1 VFHQT
6 VNNFGVASR
15 VHEHVRRERATNMAN
30 QNLDVTK
37 QADQKTASLSV
48 MPFDLIFMNPFSVM
62 RRMTEEMDRAF
73 QASNGANGDSALWAP
88 AVEVSQ
94 TGSQYVVRAELPGL
108 KPDEVQI
115 EVSEDGLVLSGE
127 RTFERD
133 LDKGGVHR
141 TEIRYGRFYRV
152 IPLPDGASVDQAK
165 AKFENGVLEV
175 TVPLAEE
182 TNKRRR
188 IQVESSQV
196 ESSRTPLA
204 ETSQKAA

>member
-1 VFHQT
+1 
-6 VNNFGVASR
+6 
-15 VHEHVRRERATNMAN
+15 
-30 QNLDVTK
+30 
-37 QADQKTASLSV
+37 

-73 QASNGANGDSALWAP
+73 QTSNAANGGSALWAP

-94 TGSQYVVRAELPGL
+94 TDSQYVVRAELPGL
-108 KPDEVQI
+108 KPEQVQI
-115 EVSEDGLVLSGE
+115 EVTEDGLVLSGE

-133 LDKGGVHR
+133 SEKGGVHR

-152 IPLPDGASVDQAK
+152 VPLPAGANVDQAK

-175 TVPLAEE
+175 TLPLAEE
-182 TNKRRR
+182 AKPRR
-188 IQVESSQV
+188 IQVESSNAP
-196 ESSRTPLA
+196 SA

>member
-1 VFHQT
+1 M
-6 VNNFGVASR
+6 
-15 VHEHVRRERATNMAN
+15 MAN
-30 QNLDVTK
+30 QNMEATK
-37 QADQKTASLSV
+37 QADQKPAALSV

-73 QASNGANGDSALWAP
+73 QTSNSANGGSALWAP

-94 TGSQYVVRAELPGL
+94 TDSQYVVRAELPGL
-108 KPDEVQI
+108 KPDDVQVEVT
-115 EVSEDGLVLSGE
+115 EDGLVLSGE

-133 LDKGGVHR
+133 LDKGGTHR

-152 IPLPDGASVDQAK
+152 IPLPDRGNVDQAR

-175 TVPLAEE
+175 TVPLAQDA
-182 TNKRRR
+182 NQRRR
-188 IQVESSQV
+188 IQVEGSGATS
-196 ESSRTPLA
+196 T

>member
-1 VFHQT
+1 VFRQT

-15 VHEHVRRERATNMAN
+15 VHEQGRRERATSMAN
-30 QNLDVTK
+30 QNLDATK
-37 QADQKTASLSV
+37 QADQKTASLPV
-48 MPFDLIFMNPFSVM
+48 MPFDLIFMNAFSLM
-62 RRMTEEMDRAF
+62 RRLTEEMDRAF
-73 QASNGANGDSALWAP
+73 QNSNSANGGSALWAP

-94 TGSQYVVRAELPGL
+94 TDSQYVVRAEVPGL

-115 EVSEDGLVLSGE
+115 EVTEDGLVLSGE

-133 LDKGGVHR
+133 LDKGGTHR

-152 IPLPDGASVDQAK
+152 IPLPDGASVDQTK

-188 IQVESSQV
+188 IQVEGGGATS
-196 ESSRTPLA
+196 T

>member
-1 VFHQT
+1 
-6 VNNFGVASR
+6 
-15 VHEHVRRERATNMAN
+15 MAN
-30 QNLDVTK
+30 QNMEATK
-37 QADQKTASLSV
+37 QANKAPVSLSV

-73 QASNGANGDSALWAP
+73 QTSNSANSGSALWAP

-94 TGSQYVVRAELPGL
+94 TDSQYVVRAELPGL
-108 KPDEVQI
+108 KPDDVQI
-115 EVSEDGLVLSGE
+115 EVTEDGLTLSGE

-133 LDKGGVHR
+133 LDKGGIHR

-188 IQVESSQV
+188 IQVESSGTT
-196 ESSRTPLA
+196 SA

>member
-1 VFHQT
+1 
-6 VNNFGVASR
+6 
-15 VHEHVRRERATNMAN
+15 MAN
-30 QNLDVTK
+30 QNMEATK
-37 QADQKTASLSV
+37 QANKNPASLSV

-73 QASNGANGDSALWAP
+73 QTSNSANGGSALWAP

-94 TGSQYVVRAELPGL
+94 TDSQYVVRAELPGL
-108 KPDEVQI
+108 KPDDVQI
-115 EVSEDGLVLSGE
+115 EVTEDGLVLSGE

-133 LDKGGVHR
+133 LDKGGTHR

-152 IPLPDGASVDQAK
+152 IPLPDGANGANVDKAK

-175 TVPLAEE
+175 TFPLAEE
-182 TNKRRR
+182 TRERRR
-188 IQVESSQV
+188 IQVEGSGATS
-196 ESSRTPLA
+196 T

>member
-1 VFHQT
+1 MADQ
-6 VNNFGVASR
+6 
-15 VHEHVRRERATNMAN
+15 NME
-30 QNLDVTK
+30 VK
-37 QADQKTASLSV
+37 KADQKQALSV

-73 QASNGANGDSALWAP
+73 QTSNAANGGSALWAP

-94 TGSQYVVRAELPGL
+94 TDSQYVVRAELPGL
-108 KPDEVQI
+108 KPEEVQI
-115 EVSEDGLVLSGE
+115 EVTEDGLVLSGE

-133 LDKGGVHR
+133 LENGGVHR

-152 IPLPDGASVDQAK
+152 IPLPDGANVDQAR

-175 TVPLAEE
+175 TLPLAEE
-182 TNKRRR
+182 AKPRR
-188 IQVESSQV
+188 IQVESSTAP
-196 ESSRTPLA
+196 SA

>member
-1 VFHQT
+1 MADQ
-6 VNNFGVASR
+6 
-15 VHEHVRRERATNMAN
+15 NME
-30 QNLDVTK
+30 VK
-37 QADQKTASLSV
+37 KADQKQALSV

-73 QASNGANGDSALWAP
+73 QTSNAANGGSALWTP

-94 TGSQYVVRAELPGL
+94 TDSQYVVRAELPGL
-108 KPDEVQI
+108 KPEEVQI
-115 EVSEDGLVLSGE
+115 EVTEDGLALSGE

-133 LDKGGVHR
+133 LEKGGVHR

-152 IPLPDGASVDQAK
+152 IPLPDGANVDQAR

-175 TVPLAEE
+175 TLPLAEE
-182 TNKRRR
+182 AKPRR
-188 IQVESSQV
+188 IQVESSTAP
-196 ESSRTPLA
+196 SA

>member
-1 VFHQT
+1 
-6 VNNFGVASR
+6 
-15 VHEHVRRERATNMAN
+15 
-30 QNLDVTK
+30 
-37 QADQKTASLSV
+37 

-73 QASNGANGDSALWAP
+73 QTSNSANGGSALWAP

-94 TGSQYVVRAELPGL
+94 TDSQYVVRAELPGL
-108 KPDEVQI
+108 KPDDVQVEVTKN
-115 EVSEDGLVLSGE
+115 GLVLSGE

-133 LDKGGVHR
+133 LDKGGTHR

-152 IPLPDGASVDQAK
+152 IPLPDGGNVDQAR

-175 TVPLAEE
+175 TVPLVQDA
-182 TNKRRR
+182 NQRRR
-188 IQVESSQV
+188 IQVEGSAAKS
-196 ESSRTPLA
+196 T

>member
-1 VFHQT
+1 
-6 VNNFGVASR
+6 
-15 VHEHVRRERATNMAN
+15 MAN
-30 QNLDVTK
+30 QNMEATK
-37 QADQKTASLSV
+37 QANKNPASLSV

-73 QASNGANGDSALWAP
+73 QTSNSANGGSASWAP

-94 TGSQYVVRAELPGL
+94 TDSQYVVRAELPGL
-108 KPDEVQI
+108 KPDDVQI
-115 EVSEDGLVLSGE
+115 EVTEDGLVLSGE

-133 LDKGGVHR
+133 LGKGGTHR

-175 TVPLAEE
+175 TFPLVEE
-182 TNKRRR
+182 TRERRR
-188 IQVESSQV
+188 IQVEGSGATS
-196 ESSRTPLA
+196 T

>member
-1 VFHQT
+1 
-6 VNNFGVASR
+6 
-15 VHEHVRRERATNMAN
+15 MAN
-30 QNLDVTK
+30 QNMDATK

-48 MPFDLIFMNPFSVM
+48 MPFDLIFIESILSDEAHD
-62 RRMTEEMDRAF
+62 RRDGPCI
-73 QASNGANGDSALWAP
+73 SNLQQPPTAGSALWTP

-94 TGSQYVVRAELPGL
+94 IEGQYVVRAELPGL
-108 KPDEVQI
+108 KPDDVQI
-115 EVSEDGLVLSGE
+115 EVTDDGLVLSGE

-152 IPLPDGASVDQAK
+152 IPLPDGANVDQAR

-175 TVPLAEE
+175 TRAFGAEA
-182 TNKRRR
+182 TQRRR
-188 IQVESSQV
+188 IQVETNAA
-196 ESSRTPLA
+196 TPA

>member
-1 VFHQT
+1 VFRQT
-6 VNNFGVASR
+6 INNFGVASR
-15 VHEHVRRERATNMAN
+15 VHEHGRRERATSMAN
-30 QNLDVTK
+30 QNLDATK
-37 QADQKTASLSV
+37 QADQKTASLPV
-48 MPFDLIFMNPFSVM
+48 MPFDLIFMNPFSLM

-73 QASNGANGDSALWAP
+73 QNSGAKGGMALWAP

-94 TGSQYVVRAELPGL
+94 TDSQYVVRAELPGL
-108 KPDEVQI
+108 KPDDVQI
-115 EVSEDGLVLSGE
+115 EVTADGLTLTGE

-133 LDKGGVHR
+133 LDKGGIHR

-188 IQVESSQV
+188 IQVESSGTT
-196 ESSRTPLA
+196 SA

>member
-1 VFHQT
+1 
-6 VNNFGVASR
+6 
-15 VHEHVRRERATNMAN
+15 MAN
-30 QNLDVTK
+30 QNMEATK
-37 QADQKTASLSV
+37 QANKAPVSLSV

-73 QASNGANGDSALWAP
+73 QTSNSPNGGSALWAP

-94 TGSQYVVRAELPGL
+94 TDSQYVVRAELPGL
-108 KPDEVQI
+108 KPDDVQI
-115 EVSEDGLVLSGE
+115 EVTEDGLTLSGE

-133 LDKGGVHR
+133 LDKGGIHR

-152 IPLPDGASVDQAK
+152 IPLPDGASVDHAK

-182 TNKRRR
+182 TRERRR
-188 IQVESSQV
+188 IQVEGSGA
-196 ESSRTPLA
+196 TTT

>member
-1 VFHQT
+1 
-6 VNNFGVASR
+6 
-15 VHEHVRRERATNMAN
+15 MAN
-30 QNLDVTK
+30 QNMEATK
-37 QADQKTASLSV
+37 QANKSPASLSV

-73 QASNGANGDSALWAP
+73 QTSNSANGGSALWAP

-94 TGSQYVVRAELPGL
+94 TDSQYVVRAELPGL
-108 KPDEVQI
+108 KSDDVQI
-115 EVSEDGLVLSGE
+115 EVTEDGLTLSGE

-133 LDKGGVHR
+133 LDKGGIHR

-188 IQVESSQV
+188 IQVESGGTTS
-196 ESSRTPLA
+196 A

>member
-1 VFHQT
+1 
-6 VNNFGVASR
+6 
-15 VHEHVRRERATNMAN
+15 MAN
-30 QNLDVTK
+30 QDMEATK
-37 QADQKTASLSV
+37 QANKNPASLSV

-73 QASNGANGDSALWAP
+73 QTSNSANGGSALWAP

-94 TGSQYVVRAELPGL
+94 TDSQYVVRAELPGL
-108 KPDEVQI
+108 KPDDVQLEVT
-115 EVSEDGLVLSGE
+115 EDGLVLSGE
-127 RTFERD
+127 RTFERE
-133 LDKGGVHR
+133 LDKGGIHR

-175 TVPLAEE
+175 TFPLVEE
-182 TNKRRR
+182 TRERRR
-188 IQVESSQV
+188 IQVEGSGATSK
-196 ESSRTPLA
+196 

>member
-1 VFHQT
+1 
-6 VNNFGVASR
+6 
-15 VHEHVRRERATNMAN
+15 MAN
-30 QNLDVTK
+30 QNMEVK
-37 QADQKTASLSV
+37 QADQKQALSV

-73 QASNGANGDSALWAP
+73 QTSNTANGGSALWAP

-94 TGSQYVVRAELPGL
+94 TDSQYVVRAELPGL
-108 KPDEVQI
+108 KPEEVQV
-115 EVSEDGLVLSGE
+115 EVTEDGLVLSGE

-133 LDKGGVHR
+133 LEKGGVHR

-152 IPLPDGASVDQAK
+152 IPLPAGANVEQAK

-175 TVPLAEE
+175 TLPLAEE
-182 TNKRRR
+182 AKPRR
-188 IQVESSQV
+188 IQVESS
-196 ESSRTPLA
+196 TAPLA

>member
-1 VFHQT
+1 
-6 VNNFGVASR
+6 
-15 VHEHVRRERATNMAN
+15 MAN
-30 QNLDVTK
+30 QNMEATK
-37 QADQKTASLSV
+37 QANTNQASLSV

-73 QASNGANGDSALWAP
+73 QTSNSANGGSALWAP

-94 TGSQYVVRAELPGL
+94 TDSRYVVRAELPGL
-108 KPDEVQI
+108 KPDDVQI
-115 EVSEDGLVLSGE
+115 EVTEDGLVLSGE
-127 RTFERD
+127 RAFERD
-133 LDKGGVHR
+133 LDKGGIHR

-182 TNKRRR
+182 NRERRR
-188 IQVESSQV
+188 IQVEGSGATS
-196 ESSRTPLA
+196 T

>member
-1 VFHQT
+1 
-6 VNNFGVASR
+6 
-15 VHEHVRRERATNMAN
+15 MAN
-30 QNLDVTK
+30 QNLDATK
-37 QADQKTASLSV
+37 QADQKPASLSV

-73 QASNGANGDSALWAP
+73 QNSNSTNGGSALWVP

-94 TGSQYVVRAELPGL
+94 TDSQYVVRAELPGL
-108 KPDEVQI
+108 KPDDVQI
-115 EVSEDGLVLSGE
+115 EVAEDGLTLSGE

-133 LDKGGVHR
+133 LDKGGIHR

-165 AKFENGVLEV
+165 AKFDNGVLEV

-188 IQVESSQV
+188 IPVENSGTTS
-196 ESSRTPLA
+196 A